1 MNIGRALLGTDSMPC
16 LRVPNLA
23 AAVEHYRTVLGFE
36 NVQLLTDPHPVAVVR
51 RAGAGLLLQESDHR
65 VHQGGWDAVFF
76 VARIDQIMA
85 DLRRRGATIQF
96 GTGISAV
103 SARTVEARDPWG
115 NVLAFCESETG
126 LGHSLQQL
134 ARRALPARA
143 RVALR
148 DARQARE
155 ERPHLNEFAQFY
167 RGLAD
172 QRDVF
177 YMFFTGGL
185 LHWVVS
191 AIRHVPTDV
200 NLVLLG
206 SDLPEEDET
215 WLRRNVDRPLHVVRL
230 GIDDNT
236 MWEFLFEVNEHNF
249 GWIDIDCFVLEPQ
262 LFADISRL
270 DDGVAVNGVWTY
282 EAALSVPIA
291 CTHFAFLDVGVIR
304 AMRRAQQPISPANY
318 DYRGMNVFLHPRT
331 NCRILT
337 GPQQSRLL
345 RVLPA
350 DERGRPLPPG
360 DGPFFDTLVAYQV
373 DAAAAGYRTHAV
385 RPLAH
390 RTEASLQVEE
400 GADRPWQQDMTDEVV
415 HVGGVSYYQR
425 HFHGV
430 DLRAMYAAAEYMLL
444 SRLVDRLPHT
454 YSMMLA
460 GLLADLEYLGVQSAD
475 AEDLIRRH
483 LVVDRGIS
491 PESAA
496 RVIGG

>member
-1 MNIGRALLGTDSMPC
+1 MNIGQALLGTGSMPC
-16 LRVPNLA
+16 LRVPDLDT
-23 AAVEHYRTVLGFE
+23 AVEHYRATLGFE
-36 NVQLLTDPHPVAVVR
+36 DVELLTDPHRVAVVR
-51 RAGAGLLLQESDHR
+51 RAGAGLLLQESDHPDR
-65 VHQGGWDAVFF
+65 PGGWDAVFF
-76 VARIDQIMA
+76 VQRVDQAMA

-96 GTGISAV
+96 GTGISAL
-103 SARTVEARDPWG
+103 SARTMEARDPWG
-115 NVLAFCESETG
+115 NVLAFCELESG
-126 LGHSLQQL
+126 LAHSARQL
-134 ARRALPARA
+134 ARRALPTRA
-143 RVALR
+143 RIALR
-148 DARQARE
+148 DARHARE
-155 ERPHLNEFAQFY
+155 ERPHLREFAQFY

-172 QRDVF
+172 HRDVF

-191 AIRHVPTDV
+191 AIRHVPADV

-215 WLRRNVDRPLHVVRL
+215 WLRRNVNRPLHVVRL

-249 GWIDIDCFVLEPQ
+249 GWIDIDCFVLKPK
-262 LFADISRL
+262 LFADMTRL
-270 DDGVAVNGVWTY
+270 EDGVAVNGVWTY
-282 EAALSVPIA
+282 EAAPSVPIS

-304 AMRRAQQPISPANY
+304 ELRRAQQPISPTNY

-345 RVLPA
+345 RVLPP
-350 DERGRPLPPG
+350 DEHGRPLPPG
-360 DGPFFDTLVAYQV
+360 DGPFFDTLVAYQI

-390 RTEASLQVEE
+390 RSEASLQVEE
-400 GADRPWQQDMTDEVV
+400 GADRLWQQDMTDEVV

-425 HFHGV
+425 YFHGV
-430 DLRAMYAAAEYMLL
+430 DLRAMYAAAEHMLL
-444 SRLVDRLPHT
+444 SRLVDRLPRT

-460 GLLADLEYLGVQSAD
+460 GRRADLEHLGVRSED
-475 AEDLIRRH
+475 AENLILRH